1 MSALPVFLF
10 GLTAVALG
18 AIGTII
24 YVVYKIIEA
33 P

>member
-1 MSALPVFLF
+1 MSAVPVFLF
-10 GLTAVALG
+10 GLTALVVG
-18 AIGTII
+18 AIGTIA